1 MTKKTILITG
11 ATSGFGKATAER
23 FAGPAWRLI
32 LIGRRAD
39 RLASIKKELIKKT
52 DVLTFT
58 LDVCNRSKVT
68 ALFKSL
74 PQEYSC
80 IDVLLNNAGL
90 ALGLEPAY
98 EVSLDDWDTMID
110 TNVKGL
116 VYYTRTILPGMV
128 KRNSGLIINI
138 GSISG
143 NWPYPGGNVYGA
155 TKAFVQQFSRNLRSD
170 LLGTNVRVTNIEP
183 GMAETEFSIVRFKGD
198 RQKARKF
205 YENTKSLS
213 AADIA
218 NIVWWL
224 TNLPEHV
231 NINQIEVMP
240 TCQAWGSFA
249 VYREGKQA

>member
-98 EVSLDDWDTMID
+98 ETNLDDWDTMID

-116 VYYTRTILPGMV
+116 VYCTRAILPGMV

>member
-116 VYYTRTILPGMV
+116 VYCTRTILPGMV

>member
-23 FAGPAWRLI
+23 FAEPAWRLI

-39 RLASIKKELIKKT
+39 RLAAIEKKLARKT
-52 DVLTFT
+52 AVLTLT
-58 LDVCNRSKVT
+58 LDVRNSSKVS
-68 ALFKSL
+68 ALLKSL
-74 PQEYSC
+74 PRDFAA
-80 IDVLLNNAGL
+80 IDILLNNAGL

-98 EVSLDDWDTMID
+98 EASLNDWDTMID

-116 VYYTRTILPGMV
+116 VYCTRAILPGMV
-128 KRNSGLIINI
+128 KRNRGLIINI
-138 GSISG
+138 GSVSG
-143 NWPYPGGNVYGA
+143 SWPYPGGNVYGA

-170 LLGTNVRVTNIEP
+170 LLGTNIRVTNIEP

-198 RQKARKF
+198 RQKAGKF

-213 AADIA
+213 AEDIA

-224 TNLPEHV
+224 ANLPKHV

-240 TCQAWGSFA
+240 TCQAWSPLA

>member
-58 LDVCNRSKVT
+58 LDVRNRSKVT

>member
-58 LDVCNRSKVT
+58 LDVRNRSKVT

-116 VYYTRTILPGMV
+116 VYCTRTILPGMV